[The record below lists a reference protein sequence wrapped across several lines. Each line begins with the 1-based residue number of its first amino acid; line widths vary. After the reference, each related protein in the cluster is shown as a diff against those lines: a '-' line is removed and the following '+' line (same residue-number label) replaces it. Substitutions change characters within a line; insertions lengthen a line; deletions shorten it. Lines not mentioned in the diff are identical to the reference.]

1 MYDELKPMEGVSV
14 PSIFDFWLWVKN
26 TFTPSYQ
33 KEIDA
38 YLKESSDVFDLE
50 HRMKTLRYRGM
61 I

>member
-33 KEIDA
+33 KEIDT